1 MDQGYWYGGGAA
13 FFLSVAW
20 RVGAWVFRTS
30 RELENSGDIGQWGTA
45 LMMPRPKPTT
55 LQSVGVLTASMTP
68 EQQARVISMI
78 SETPSVATGHEVEH
92 RCPKCGTLI
101 HADIVNGGFA
111 PCRKCGWSSSAPAQ
125 PPPSAAN
132 QP

>member
-1 MDQGYWYGGGAA
+1 MNPGIQWGEGL
-13 FFLSVAW
+13 FFFGVAW
-20 RVGAWVFRTS
+20 RLAAWLLKTS
-30 RELENSGDIGQWGTA
+30 RELQAGGDIGPQGVA
-45 LMMPRPKPTT
+45 LMTPRPKPTT
-55 LQSVGVLTASMTP
+55 LQSVGALTASMTP

-78 SETPSVATGHEVEH
+78 TETPSAATGHEIEH
-92 RCPKCGTLI
+92 RCPKCGTLV

-111 PCRKCGWSSSAPAQ
+111 PCRKCGWSSSAPT